1 MAFNEKT
8 MPEPNST
15 KDSKIDRMRPSVLFQ
30 KLKKK
35 SIVQIDDL
43 EELKEIENETL
54 KLIKEQEELS
64 LVEQAQK
71 RQKEEKEKKENKKR
85 EILKKL
91 KKPKKIDIVQF
102 LTRIVKYEQKKNFNL
117 EQKRYKQLEKES
129 HLFADKPILTPRTYE
144 ISKILNKRPI
154 TERTKDMAERSEKRV
169 NSNMKNTNDS
179 KLRSKKINKRL
190 NNSMENYN
198 IVYENKLKK
207 EEYIINDKIKNK
219 KMKKNEMND
228 YYKRQYEWK
237 NKLEQKNRMKYKRQK
252 NLRLIEIDNSF
263 QPSPETLEI
272 IKEKNRIKNRHILTN
287 NLNTERNVYER
298 LYGETALLKMKK
310 NENENKALHSFQPY
324 INKNKYKQ
332 IQSKYKEDNTNKKGE
347 RTKNKKN
354 KLKVAKSVEVDR
366 RDYEEVVLN
375 EKTNN
380 DFLKSQNNL
389 NDEEVNS
396 YRLNIRQASAWNEN
410 DVNIV
415 LCKGGSEEIVNF
427 FI

>member
-1 MAFNEKT
+1 MAFNDKA
-8 MPEPNST
+8 MPEPNSI
-15 KDSKIDRMRPSVLFQ
+15 KNSKIDKKRPSVLFQ

-35 SIVQIDDL
+35 SIVQIDGL
-43 EELKEIENETL
+43 EELKELENETL

-64 LVEQAQK
+64 LVEQVQK

-91 KKPKKIDIVQF
+91 EKPKKIDIDQF

-144 ISKILNKRPI
+144 ICKLLNKKPI
-154 TERTKDMAERSEKRV
+154 TERTKDMEERSEKRV
-169 NSNMKNTNDS
+169 NSMKNTNDS
-179 KLRSKKINKRL
+179 KLRSKKNNKRL
-190 NNSMENYN
+190 NNSMENSN

-237 NKLEQKNRMKYKRQK
+237 NKLEQKNRMRDKRQK
-252 NLRLIEIDNSF
+252 KLRLIEIDNSF
-263 QPSPETLEI
+263 QLSPGTLEI
-272 IKEKNRIKNRHILTN
+272 IKEKNRIKNRHIFTN

-310 NENENKALHSFQPY
+310 NENENKALPSFHPY
-324 INKNKYKQ
+324 TNKNKYKQ
-332 IQSKYKEDNTNKKGE
+332 IQSKYKENNTKKKGE
-347 RTKNKKN
+347 RTKIKKN

-366 RDYEEVVLN
+366 RGYEEVVLN

-380 DFLKSQNNL
+380 DFLKSKHNL

>member
-35 SIVQIDDL
+35 SIVQIDSL

-154 TERTKDMAERSEKRV
+154 TERTKDKAERSEKRV

-190 NNSMENYN
+190 NNSMENSN

-347 RTKNKKN
+347 RTKNKK
-354 KLKVAKSVEVDR
+354 S
-366 RDYEEVVLN
+366 
-375 EKTNN
+375 KTKKESN
-380 DFLKSQNNL
+380 
-389 NDEEVNS
+389 
-396 YRLNIRQASAWNEN
+396 
-410 DVNIV
+410 
-415 LCKGGSEEIVNF
+415 
-427 FI
+427 

>member
-1 MAFNEKT
+1 MAFNEKA
-8 MPEPNST
+8 MPELNST

-35 SIVQIDDL
+35 SIVQIDGL
-43 EELKEIENETL
+43 EELKELENETL

-91 KKPKKIDIVQF
+91 KKPKKIDIDQF

-169 NSNMKNTNDS
+169 NS

-190 NNSMENYN
+190 NNSMENSN

-237 NKLEQKNRMKYKRQK
+237 NKLEQKNRMKDKRQK

-263 QPSPETLEI
+263 QPNPGTLEI
-272 IKEKNRIKNRHILTN
+272 IKEKNRIKNRHIFTN
-287 NLNTERNVYER
+287 NLNTERNVFER
-298 LYGETALLKMKK
+298 LYGETALIKMKK

-324 INKNKYKQ
+324 TNKNKYKQ
-332 IQSKYKEDNTNKKGE
+332 IQSKYKDSNTNKKGE
-347 RTKNKKN
+347 KSKNKKN

-375 EKTNN
+375 KKTNN
-380 DFLKSQNNL
+380 DFLKSQNKL

-396 YRLNIRQASAWNEN
+396 YKLNIRQASAWNEN